1 VKSAVSLL
9 ALAALSLTACNTLVT
24 RKDLY
29 SPVKG
34 DGPYT
39 KARRDSSWRV
49 WRDGSNPGAKKA
61 TSTTKVATPA
71 AAGATTTTTTATTE
85 TEAVEAAP
93 R

>member
-9 ALAALSLTACNTLVT
+9 ALAALSFTACNTLVT

-49 WRDGSNPGAKKA
+49 WRDGSNPGTKK
-61 TSTTKVATPA
+61 TTTTTTAPTPA
-71 AAGATTTTTTATTE
+71 AAGAPAATTTTTTQ
-85 TEAVEAAP
+85 AVEAEAP

>member
-49 WRDGSNPGAKKA
+49 WRDGSNPGTRK
-61 TSTTKVATPA
+61 TTTTTKAATPA
-71 AAGATTTTTTATTE
+71 AADATTTTT